1 MKPRFWRN
9 FLKKNKKSDFFLNI
23 SNEVQ
28 KHIFKGTKRIEKKS
42 KKIKIFKF
50 VKKFRTTFFFQ
61 RFFRY
66 FFKKSDFLK
75 NYSIFFPS
83 CFSAP

>member
-28 KHIFKGTKRIEKKS
+28 KHIFKGTKRIEKK
-42 KKIKIFKF
+42 
-50 VKKFRTTFFFQ
+50 
-61 RFFRY
+61 Y
-66 FFKKSDFLK
+66 
-75 NYSIFFPS
+75 
-83 CFSAP
+83 